1 MLGNQDSHGSSGQS
15 PLNGVSGSHPP
26 ATTKVRVVVADDH
39 AMVRETLTAWLGSQE
54 DIDVCAEAEDSQRVL
69 AEVTRTRPDVLLLD
83 IQMPGGDAFAT
94 AAEVRRHCPTTRIVF
109 LTAYQSDTLIDR
121 AREIGAVG
129 YLLKG
134 QNVQSIREGILAA
147 ASGATVLSPEVQRRL
162 SDRSNG
168 VAPREPGRLSPREI
182 EVLRLLAVGRSKKEV
197 AKELHVSVKT
207 IDNHTTNIM
216 TKLDIHDRVQLARY
230 AIREGLVE
238 V

>member
-1 MLGNQDSHGSSGQS
+1 MFANNDPLQGDSATHSTANGHGT
-15 PLNGVSGSHPP
+15 P
-26 ATTKVRVVVADDH
+26 AKVRVVVADDH
-39 AMVRETLTAWLGSQE
+39 AMVRETLAAWLGSHD
-54 DIDVCAEAEDSQRVL
+54 DIDVCAEAEDSQQVL

-83 IQMPGGDAFAT
+83 IQMPGADAFAT
-94 AAEVRRHCPTTRIVF
+94 ASEVRRICPATRIVF

-134 QNVQSIREGILAA
+134 QNVKTIREGILAA
-147 ASGATVLSPEVQRRL
+147 ASGATVLSPEIQARL
-162 SDRSNG
+162 LDRTSG
-168 VAPREPGRLSPREI
+168 VAPREPGRLSPREL

-207 IDNHTTNIM
+207 VDNHTTNIM

-230 AIREGLVE
+230 AIREGLVSA
-238 V
+238 